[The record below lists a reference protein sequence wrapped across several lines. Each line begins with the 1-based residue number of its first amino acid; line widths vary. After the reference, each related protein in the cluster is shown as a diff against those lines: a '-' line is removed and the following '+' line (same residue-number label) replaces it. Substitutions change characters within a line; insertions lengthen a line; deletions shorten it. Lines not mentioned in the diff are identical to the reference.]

1 MRDGAGDN
9 TGVGVSVDAPT
20 HNHDDGFLGGPDGMA
35 TRSKSIKAPAFQF
48 YPKDFLTDEDQAVM
62 SLDACGAYARLMC
75 HCWLKGTLPDS
86 TLELSRLCGATPN
99 AMKRMWPEI
108 SRCFRQRQDGR
119 WIHPRLEKERQKQKE
134 FRERQAEKAAL
145 RWEKSGNATASR
157 GQSRTHALQ
166 SSISSTTVQEQ
177 EREPKSLPPLAA
189 AWNELTS
196 APLPKCVG
204 ISKKRTGWLKAR
216 MAERSLDEWRDI
228 ISRIERSS
236 FCRGLTGG
244 GTWVASFDWLIGS
257 ADTALKVLEGK
268 YDDRTPAA
276 VVPGKS
282 EIQREFERKYGD
294 MRVDLSR
301 RQA

>member
-1 MRDGAGDN
+1 VQAFSKLPGIAVVRLAPESAGVPAGALKA
-9 TGVGVSVDAPT
+9 TGQDA
-20 HNHDDGFLGGPDGMA
+20 A
-35 TRSKSIKAPAFQF
+35 TLA
-48 YPKDFLTDEDQAVM
+48 
-62 SLDACGAYARLMC
+62 
-75 HCWLKGTLPDS
+75 TL
-86 TLELSRLCGATPN
+86 A
-99 AMKRMWPEI
+99 
-108 SRCFRQRQDGR
+108 
-119 WIHPRLEKERQKQKE
+119 
-134 FRERQAEKAAL
+134 
-145 RWEKSGNATASR
+145 
-157 GQSRTHALQ
+157 
-166 SSISSTTVQEQ
+166 
-177 EREPKSLPPLAA
+177 
-189 AWNELTS
+189 
-196 APLPKCVG
+196 
-204 ISKKRTGWLKAR
+204 LKAR